1 MKHTQAPEIVVTKE
15 FLRNV
20 SKGALDVSSGAVQ
33 RFMRLPTF
41 LFLELFYLFILHVL
55 YIFLFCFKYAGW
67 STLTELNLN
76 LGSIDGRIREVGNL
90 STLLSNLVSLNLSFN
105 ALTSF
110 DGFGFNNL
118 RDLNLA
124 ENSIRE
130 LKVACLIL
138 FLNAYIHTYIYVY
151 MTLFSCT
158 GYVCFEPYHLPQ

>member
-1 MKHTQAPEIVVTKE
+1 MSPRAHLMYRQVQCSGYETPNCFISACFIYIFTIVY
-15 FLRNV
+15 
-20 SKGALDVSSGAVQ
+20 
-33 RFMRLPTF
+33 
-41 LFLELFYLFILHVL
+41 LFY
-55 YIFLFCFKYAGW
+55 FKYAGW

-130 LKVACLIL
+130 LKVSCLIP
-138 FLNAYIHTYIYVY
+138 FLN
-151 MTLFSCT
+151 S
-158 GYVCFEPYHLPQ
+158 